1 MNFVRLFTALCF
13 LISGAFA
20 SAYAK
25 ETINNNAIE
34 LQLKEQ
40 HSTIELISQVLSESA
55 IDEVRLLEFR
65 QTLRLSRTELQYI
78 VDIIKPLND
87 SAQADLADLG
97 AVPEGENAVLE
108 PDNIQ
113 ALRAGLAKEL
123 LVTEGL
129 LKQAEALTSKTT
141 RLLEKI
147 TSLRRALFLD
157 GLFERQVS
165 PFNIELWRGAKD
177 TFFTQL
183 TSYQLIFQHVD
194 KKVLTPLIISS
205 IFFPVIFF
213 AACFLSKKRLRIK
226 LQDDDGKQSIVSM
239 VSVSLFTPFLA
250 IGLGL
255 FITYQTLIT
264 QSIINETNGLFIY
277 KGLVLIG
284 CLFFVYVMT
293 KRFSK
298 AKVIRLSS
306 RYLIF
311 VIALLYSTDALFLDS
326 GKIIGVPIEFA
337 VVQSYIVTTVAAS
350 LLGLFSFYILMRGR
364 DATRYFLPHQAFMVF
379 LAISLF
385 IVVAN
390 VFGYAALSRYLFETL
405 VLVFSLFTSILVVRA
420 IIHPYLSLV
429 DRLST
434 QNKAE
439 QDSEH
444 LIYFWLS
451 LSVDLIL
458 FFICLPLVAGIF
470 GTEWQYIQDTI
481 KQAFFGFEIGSMT
494 VSIANLGIALVAFLT
509 LLFTTRVVQRVLDK
523 KILPKTK
530 MDASIRQ
537 SITQILGYVGF
548 IVALMAGISA
558 LGFNLTN
565 LALIA
570 GALSVGIGF
579 GLQSIVSNFVSGLIL
594 LFERPI
600 KVGDWIITNSGEG
613 IVKQISVRAT
623 VVETFDRTSIIV
635 PNAELISSS
644 VKNWTHTDKIGRV
657 IINVGV
663 SYSSDPKQV
672 RDILME
678 VINQDIDIIKN
689 PKPVVYFKD
698 FADSAL
704 IFDIRFFIWNIQD
717 MYSISSKVRFSI
729 WDAFKAAGI
738 EISFPQ
744 RDLHIR
750 TAPGLEGVLDGK

>member
-1 MNFVRLFTALCF
+1 MNFVRFFTYLCMF
-13 LISGAFA
+13 VLCVSVPVN
-20 SAYAK
+20 AK
-25 ETINNNAIE
+25 EAVNNEAIK
-34 LQLKEQ
+34 LQLQEQ
-40 HSTIELISQVLSESA
+40 QITIERISQALSESA

-65 QTLRLSRTELQYI
+65 HTLKLSRTELQNI
-78 VDIIKPLND
+78 VTIIKPVVD
-87 SAQADLADLG
+87 SSQADLADLG
-97 AVPEGENAVLE
+97 VAPEDESTTVE
-108 PDNIQ
+108 PDNILK
-113 ALRAGLAKEL
+113 LRAELTKESLA
-123 LVTEGL
+123 TEGL
-129 LKQAEALTSKTT
+129 LKQAEALSSKAT
-141 RLLEKI
+141 RLLEEI
-147 TSLRRALFLD
+147 TSLRRGLFLNR
-157 GLFERQVS
+157 LFEPQTS
-165 PFNIELWRGAKD
+165 PFNIDLWKGAID
-177 TFFTQL
+177 TYIAQL
-183 TSYQLIFQHVD
+183 SSYKL
-194 KKVLTPLIISS
+194 VLQNIGKGALVPITISS
-205 IFFPVIFF
+205 ILFFVIFF
-213 AACFLSKKRLRIK
+213 VTAFLSKKRLRIK
-226 LQDDDGKQSIVSM
+226 LQDDDGKQSIFSM
-239 VSVSLFTPFLA
+239 VSASLFLPFVA
-250 IGLGL
+250 TGLGL
-255 FITYQTLIT
+255 FIIYQTLIT
-264 QSIINETNGLFIY
+264 QHIINETNDFYIHKCLMLTGF
-277 KGLVLIG
+277 
-284 CLFFVYVMT
+284 LFFVYLTT
-293 KRFSK
+293 KRFSNTK
-298 AKVIRLSS
+298 IIRPYSHH
-306 RYLIF
+306 LIF

-326 GKIIGVPIEFA
+326 GKFMGMPLEFA
-337 VVQSYIVTTVAAS
+337 VVQSYIVTTIFAS
-350 LLGLFSFYILMRGR
+350 LLGLFSFFILKGPK
-364 DATRYFLPHQAFMVF
+364 DTTPYFFPRQTFMVL
-379 LAISLF
+379 LAITLF
-385 IVVAN
+385 IIVAN
-390 VFGYAALSRYLFETL
+390 VFGYAALSRYLFESL
-405 VLVFSLFTSILVVRA
+405 VLVFSLLAATLVIRA
-420 IIHPYLSLV
+420 IIRPYLSRIDKL
-429 DRLST
+429 LA
-434 QNKAE
+434 QNKTD
-439 QDSEH
+439 QDTEH
-444 LIYFWLS
+444 LIYFWLC

-458 FFICLPLVAGIF
+458 FLICLPLVAGIF

-481 KQAFFGFEIGSMT
+481 KQAFFGFEIGNMT
-494 VSIANLGIALVAFLT
+494 VSIANIGIALIVFLS
-509 LLFTTRVVQRVLDK
+509 LLFITRVVQRFLDK

-548 IVALMAGISA
+548 IIALMAGISA
-558 LGFNLTN
+558 LGFDLTN

-644 VKNWTHTDKIGRV
+644 VKNWTHADKIGRV

-750 TAPGLEGVLDGK
+750 TAPGLEGILDGK

>member
-1 MNFVRLFTALCF
+1 MNFARFFTALCF

-40 HSTIELISQVLSESA
+40 HNTIELISQVLSERA
-55 IDEVRLLEFR
+55 IDEIRLLEFKH
-65 QTLRLSRTELQYI
+65 TLRLSRTELQNI
-78 VDIIKPLND
+78 VEFIKPVYD

-97 AVPEGENAVLE
+97 VVPEGENAVLE

-113 ALRAGLAKEL
+113 KLRADLTKEYLAS
-123 LVTEGL
+123 EGL
-129 LKQAEALTSKTT
+129 LRQAEALSSKTT

-147 TSLRRALFLD
+147 TSLRRMLFLN
-157 GLFERQVS
+157 GLFERQIS
-165 PFNIELWRGAKD
+165 PFNINLWKGAKD
-177 TFFTQL
+177 TLFAQFSSYKL
-183 TSYQLIFQHVD
+183 TFED
-194 KKVLTPLIISS
+194 KEVLAPIIISS
-205 IFFPVIFF
+205 ILFLVVFFV
-213 AACFLSKKRLRIK
+213 ASFLSKKRLRIK
-226 LQDDDGKQSIVSM
+226 LQDNDGKQNTFSM
-239 VSVSLFTPFLA
+239 VSVSLFTPFVA

-255 FITYQTLIT
+255 LIIYQTLIT
-264 QSIINETNGLFIY
+264 QHILNETNAFFIH
-277 KGLVLIG
+277 KSLMLIG
-284 CLFFVYVMT
+284 FLFFVYLMT

-298 AKVIRLSS
+298 AKIIRSNS
-306 RYLIF
+306 HYLIF
-311 VIALLYSTDALFLDS
+311 VVALLFSADVLFLDS
-326 GKIIGVPIEFA
+326 GKIIGVPLEFA
-337 VVQSYIVTTVAAS
+337 ISQSYIVTTIFAF
-350 LLGLFSFYILMRGR
+350 LLGLFSFFVLMGPKG
-364 DATRYFLPHQAFMVF
+364 TREYFFP
-379 LAISLF
+379 SKTF
-385 IVVAN
+385 IVLLTISIFIIVAN
-390 VFGYAALSRYLFETL
+390 VFGYIALSRYLFERF
-405 VLVFSLFTSILVVRA
+405 VLLFSLFVSVLVIRSIL
-420 IIHPYLSLV
+420 HPYLYQIDKLLAQSKI
-429 DRLST
+429 D
-434 QNKAE
+434 QE
-439 QDSEH
+439 SEH
-444 LIYFWLS
+444 FIFFWLS
-451 LSVDLIL
+451 LSLDIIL
-458 FFICLPLVAGIF
+458 FFVCLPLIAGIF
-470 GTEWQYIQDTI
+470 GTERQYIQDTI
-481 KQAFFGFEIGSMT
+481 KQAFFGFEIGNMT
-494 VSIANLGIALVAFLT
+494 VSIANIGIALIAFLT
-509 LLFTTRVVQRVLDK
+509 LLFTTRVVQHVLDK

-558 LGFNLTN
+558 LGFDLTN

-594 LFERPI
+594 LLERPI

-644 VKNWTHTDKIGRV
+644 VKNWTHADKIGRV
-657 IINVGV
+657 IIKVGV

-750 TAPGLEGVLDGK
+750 TAPGLEGILDGK